1 MNNILILLRPK
12 LLNVIN
18 QWKKAQTKEKLLII
32 LFSLFGILFWI
43 GLSTLFWYFIKTF
56 YAIEI
61 IGTIVLRKLMD
72 LLLLS
77 LFGLLCFSNI
87 VTALSSFYL
96 SDDLELLLSLPI
108 SRIEL
113 YTTRLLETMIQSS
126 WMVLALG
133 IPILISYGIVY
144 EADSSYFVIL
154 FCVMFTFILIPA
166 SLGVGIASIL
176 VSVFPARK
184 IREALVL
191 VGILTL
197 IFVFILLRW
206 IRPERLANSENFES
220 VASYVAELQ
229 TPTPILT
236 PPQWASEILMASLGN
251 QEIPLIQGGLL
262 ITGAIMMNAISRWTT
277 DYLYDQGRSRA
288 QEARAARLA
297 KSGFIDTIISLY
309 TLPLQPQV
317 RAIVTKDAK
326 TFLRDP
332 SQWTQV
338 FLVMSIVAIA
348 IISVGSLPIETFKGP
363 YMKNWINALAFLI
376 LALVGFVMA
385 ALAARFQF
393 SAVSIEN
400 RGFWIVRTGPIS
412 ARDFLWAKTYP
423 ALFPMILVGEGLALA
438 SATIL
443 EAHSIIIGFAIVTA
457 LGLSFGLSGLA
468 VGMGAMYPDF
478 KTDNSAKLAASP
490 AGMLYMVFALSL
502 VFLTLMLE
510 GPPVFFLLASEL
522 NGVEFTP
529 NRMWISIFCL
539 SSLVVLWILAYIIPL
554 RLGAKAL
561 WERELPN
568 G

>member
-309 TLPLQPQV
+309 TLPLRPQV

>member
-1 MNNILILLRPK
+1 MIATLLRPK
-12 LLNVIN
+12 FLGIVN
-18 QWKKAQTKEKLLII
+18 QWKKANSKEKVLIV
-32 LFSLFGILFWI
+32 LFSIFGIFFWI
-43 GLSTLFWYFIKTF
+43 GLSALFWYFIKTF
-56 YAIEI
+56 YGIEI

-108 SRIEL
+108 SRVEL
-113 YTTRLLETMIQSS
+113 YTTRLIETMLQSS

-133 IPILISYGIVY
+133 APILISYGIVY
-144 EADSSYFVIL
+144 ESSWDYFAIL
-154 FCVMFTFILIPA
+154 CVVLTAFIVIPA

-191 VGILTL
+191 VGVLTL
-197 IFVFILLRW
+197 IFIFVLLRW
-206 IRPERLANSENFES
+206 IRPERLANSDNFES

-236 PPQWASEILMASLGN
+236 PPQWASEVLISSLTG
-251 QEIPLIQGGLL
+251 QSIPMLQLGLL
-262 ITGAIMMNAISRWTT
+262 LTGAVAINGIGRWTT

-288 QEARAARLA
+288 QEARVARLA
-297 KSGFIDTIISLY
+297 KSGILDQLIHIY
-309 TLPLQPQV
+309 TLPLKPQI

-338 FLVMSIVAIA
+338 FLVMSIVVIA

-393 SAVSIEN
+393 SAVSNES
-400 RGFWIVRTGPIS
+400 RGFWVMRTGPVS
-412 ARDFLWAKTYP
+412 AKDFLWAKTYP
-423 ALFPMILVGEGLALA
+423 GLLPMIVVGEGLALS

-443 EAHSIIIGFAIVTA
+443 DAHSILIGFAIVTA

-502 VFLTLMLE
+502 VFLTLILE
-510 GPPVFFLLASEL
+510 GPPIFYLLATEL
-522 NGVEFTP
+522 NGSEFTP
-529 NRMWISIFCL
+529 ARMWISLFCMTTL
-539 SSLVVLWILAYIIPL
+539 IIVWIVAYILPL

-561 WERELPN
+561 WNRELPN